1 MNDKAFAI
9 FAISLV
15 AAIGSLF
22 TVAVATGIAA
32 VPPIAFIVE
41 HVALGLAIRTAYKSF
56 DGSNPV
62 IDFMEFYG
70 WKSAEQ
76 AAPPSDAMASAI

>member
-1 MNDKAFAI
+1 MNDKAFGI

-22 TVAVATGIAA
+22 SLAVWTGIAS

-41 HVALGLAIRTAYKSF
+41 HVALAVALRSSYKTL
-56 DGSNPV
+56 DGSNPIV
-62 IDFMEFYG
+62 DFLEFYG
-70 WKSAEQ
+70 WKSAEERGV
-76 AAPPSDAMASAI
+76 PSDAMASAA